1 MKKFFLFFFFIFF
14 LSSNIMAENLKAI
27 ARVNDRVITQY
38 DLDNYSKIVRIYFK
52 NVPETNDNVQR
63 EILNGLI
70 EETLKEQAVEAENIP
85 FDEEEFKYFLE
96 ANSEKDN
103 IDENVKKYG
112 IDKDLYI
119 KIIKNNFLWNKLI
132 DSKVRSKINV
142 SNSEI
147 NDSLEYLT
155 EKPMRLRFNISQLVM
170 YKNENADPKN
180 IIDKLY
186 EEIKEKNNFESVA
199 RRFSQD
205 NREKE
210 GYIGWVD
217 EMDINANIY
226 NAIKN
231 LQVGAIT
238 KPLYFGNS
246 TSGYYMII
254 KLNDK
259 KEEKIAKKDDIT
271 RVQYFIYNQKLNLE
285 VKNYIDNLYNN
296 AFIEIY

>member
-1 MKKFFLFFFFIFF
+1 
-14 LSSNIMAENLKAI
+14 MAENLKAI